1 MLWGAI
7 ILIAVTCVTLLAAY
21 VFWRAI
27 KSADKAQ
34 EAFLREP
41 FHCGTP
47 YVHNGG
53 TLIARTGNMIEIITR
68 DGTETMTV
76 DEYNAG
82 KSRANKKTVTGGA

>member
-1 MLWGAI
+1 MLWGTI
-7 ILIAVTCVTLLAAY
+7 ILIAVTGVTLLVAY
-21 VFWRAI
+21 AIWRAI

-34 EAFLREP
+34 EAFRREP

-76 DEYNAG
+76 DEYETRKAAQE
-82 KSRANKKTVTGGA
+82 KAI